1 MCIQEIHTKIY
12 HHLAKYQFTQRFI
25 ILANISSIQ
34 HQLKKCIYVC
44 ATRSMHSG
52 LSCILSRPI
61 QVLCLNLKK
70 ENILHEDL
78 QIHERYFNYT
88 EGLADVEGFGEGEL
102 LIHQV
107 GWLFGRTAGCRET
120 STAWY
125 LSPSLSLSLKLLAG
139 TAERSGSGGGARQ
152 WGWSPLHKASTAE
165 RDLQVRRRQAGPEEP

>member
-12 HHLAKYQFTQRFI
+12 HHLAKYHFTQRFI

-88 EGLADVEGFGEGEL
+88 DGIAEVEGFGEGEL

-107 GWLFGRTAGCRET
+107 GCLFGRTAGCRET

-125 LSPSLSLSLKLLAG
+125 LSPCLSLSQALGGNGRTVGQWRRSSTMGLKPPAQG
-139 TAERSGSGGGARQ
+139 IDCRERPTS
-152 WGWSPLHKASTAE
+152 
-165 RDLQVRRRQAGPEEP
+165 